1 MLCADQPALLNSCD
15 YPSCLYWKEQLEAFP
30 DAMVVHSTRSADSW
44 ADSAL
49 DTILNVQGDNP
60 RQPWGIW
67 LLQHLFPFKV
77 GRPMARM
84 TRSVVSPQLGGDY
97 SKQHLIKAFKDW
109 EASVVRDCPKDKL
122 LIFQAK
128 DGWAPLCAHL
138 KLPIP
143 DVPFPNVNDTAE
155 FKRILV
161 VMSVLGWLTAALYG
175 YGLAKAVEVGLRLWK

>member
-1 MLCADQPALLNSCD
+1 
-15 YPSCLYWKEQLEAFP
+15 
-30 DAMVVHSTRSADSW
+30 MVVHSTRSADSW